1 MLLDEL
7 MKIPADATSATIE
20 GVEMQVID
28 AEHAQ
33 SMLDTD
39 PSGEKILECQLANG
53 RFIYE
58 SESRKLKTLYKV
70 M

>member
-7 MKIPADATSATIE
+7 LKIPADATSATIE

-39 PSGEKILECQLANG
+39 PSGERILECQLANG
-53 RFIYE
+53 RFVYE
-58 SESRKLKTLYKV
+58 SENGKLKTLYKV